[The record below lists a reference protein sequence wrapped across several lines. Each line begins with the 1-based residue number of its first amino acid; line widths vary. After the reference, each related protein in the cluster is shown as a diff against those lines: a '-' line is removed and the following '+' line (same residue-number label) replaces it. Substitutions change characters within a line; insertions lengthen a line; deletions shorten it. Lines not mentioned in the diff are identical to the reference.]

1 MNTSVVN
8 IRGLHC
14 RSCEI
19 ITEKSF
25 LKIPGVIKAVV
36 DRKKGTAEIFS
47 EKKPDFAD
55 IEKAVNDAGYQIGK
69 EEKTFITKDKNN
81 YLELIIASLLA
92 FILLYIVTNSP
103 ILNTTLNNN
112 RSYTNLSVVFLI
124 GLTAGLSTCMALVGG
139 IVLGL
144 AAKYSSDHPEITGIK
159 KLRPHLKFNL
169 GRIISFFILGGFLGI
184 IGSFFQIPAS
194 ITGILIIFISLIM
207 IVLGLQL
214 ISVFPVLNNFTFSLP
229 KKFGSLSN
237 HHSNNAYIL
246 GALTF
251 FIPCGFTQVMQAF
264 SISSQNPITASLT
277 MGVFAIGTTP
287 GLLGVGAITS
297 FAKGQTGRIF
307 FKFAGIIV
315 ILMALFNI
323 SNGLNLTG
331 ISLVN
336 SQEEKNVQVKN
347 NLQIVKMAQK
357 TNSYEPNAFT
367 VKRGVPVKWVID
379 SQSSNSCARYILAPD
394 LGIKKILSPG
404 ENIFE
409 FTPVKTGKISFFCA
423 MGMYSGYFNVVD

>member
-1 MNTSVVN
+1 MNKSLVN
-8 IRGLHC
+8 IKGLHC
-14 RSCEI
+14 HSCEI
-19 ITEKSF
+19 LTQNCL
-25 LKIPGVIKAVV
+25 LKIPGVTKAIVN
-36 DRKKGTAEIFS
+36 RKKGTAEIFS
-47 EKKPDFAD
+47 EKTPDFAD

-69 EEKTFITKDKNN
+69 EEKTFITKDNNN
-81 YLELIIASLLA
+81 YIELTIASLLA
-92 FILLYIVTNSP
+92 FILLYTVTNTGV
-103 ILNTTLNNN
+103 LNATLSNNQN
-112 RSYTNLSVVFLI
+112 YTNLSVVFLI

-169 GRIISFFILGGFLGI
+169 GRIISFFILGGLIGMLGSI
-184 IGSFFQIPAS
+184 FQISAS
-194 ITGILIIFISLIM
+194 FTGLLIIFVSLIM

-214 ISVFPVLNNFTFSLP
+214 INIFPLLNNFSLVLP
-229 KKFGSLSN
+229 KKFSHVTESK
-237 HHSNNAYIL
+237 SNNAFLL

-251 FIPCGFTQVMQAF
+251 FLPCGFTQTMQAF

-287 GLLGVGAITS
+287 GLLGVGALTS
-297 FAKGQTGRIF
+297 FAKGQLGRIF

-331 ISLVN
+331 ISLIN
-336 SQEEKNVQVKN
+336 SQEKNVQVRN
-347 NLQIVKMAQK
+347 NLQIVRMAQK

-367 VKRGVPVKWVID
+367 IKRGVPVKWIIN
-379 SQSSNSCARYILAPD
+379 SQSSNSCARYIMAPD

-409 FTPVKTGKISFFCA
+409 FTPVKLGKISFFCA